1 MRVFGRFVPPLLFLL
16 VACAVIAPHGAAPPD
31 ETPPLLQEARAAY
44 ERGDDAVARARAE
57 ALIAALPGH
66 PMLAEAQL
74 LLARARE
81 RSGAWATAWE
91 QYRLFLSNYPTH
103 AEAADALAR
112 AAALARRHV
121 FAGTRPPVARW
132 RVIVPDRAGSM
143 GFGRSAFSVGDGEWV
158 GAVLA
163 PGVNPEWDE
172 VARAIDRVAVDGVRI
187 ALRLSLAEPGRP
199 FDPFDDAA
207 VGWAEAAYR
216 AAAAWPIEGFL
227 VDRELY
233 VAATAPPPAAR
244 TVMESR
250 FGLGSSLAALSEPQ
264 AWAWA
269 GMRAR
274 ASARALGRFVRAAD
288 AVQPGRTWIV
298 AVSETAVTRPAETVF
313 DRGEDLA
320 ELRAAAPGL
329 VPAIVAAAPFDA
341 AAVAARLAEVGVQAR
356 PLAWVAGQDLVA
368 LP

>member
-1 MRVFGRFVPPLLFLL
+1 MLLA
-16 VACAVIAPHGAAPPD
+16 ACASVAPHDAPAPPD
-31 ETPPLLQEARAAY
+31 ETPPLFHEARAAY
-44 ERGDDAVARARAE
+44 ERGDDAVASARAE
-57 ALIAALPGH
+57 AFIASAPGH
-66 PMLAEAQL
+66 PLLAETQL
-74 LLARARE
+74 LLARVRE

-103 AEAADALAR
+103 AEAADALAS

-121 FAGTRPPVARW
+121 FAGERPPVVRW
-132 RVIVPDRAGSM
+132 RVIAP
-143 GFGRSAFSVGDGEWV
+143 GRSAFPVGDGERG

-163 PGVNPEWDE
+163 PGGNPEWEE
-172 VARAIDRVAVDGVRI
+172 VARAIDRAAIDGVRTV
-187 ALRLSLAEPGRP
+187 LRLSLAEPGRP

-207 VGWAEAAYR
+207 IGRAEAAYR

-227 VDRELY
+227 VGRDLY
-233 VAATAPPPAAR
+233 VAAAAPPPAAQG
-244 TVMESR
+244 VMASL
-250 FGLGSSLAALSEPQ
+250 FGPGSSPAALSDPR

-269 GMRAR
+269 GMKAR
-274 ASARALGRFVRAAD
+274 ASARALGRFVRAVD

-298 AVSETAVTRPAETVF
+298 VVSEAAVMHPAEAVL

-320 ELRAAAPGL
+320 ELREAAPGL
-329 VPAIVAAAPFDA
+329 VPAIVAAAPFDLRA
-341 AAVAARLAEVGVQAR
+341 AAARLAEAGVRAR

>member
-1 MRVFGRFVPPLLFLL
+1 MSVFGRFVPPLLMLL
-16 VACAVIAPHGAAPPD
+16 AACTIVAPRGAVPPND
-31 ETPPLLQEARAAY
+31 TSLLLHEARAAY
-44 ERGDDAVARARAE
+44 ERGDDAVSIVRAE
-57 ALIAALPGH
+57 AFIASAPGH
-66 PMLAEAQL
+66 PLLGEAQL
-74 LLARARE
+74 LLARIRE

-112 AAALARRHV
+112 AAALARRYV
-121 FAGTRPPVARW
+121 FAGARRPVVRW
-132 RVIVPDRAGSM
+132 RVIAP
-143 GFGRSAFSVGDGEWV
+143 GRSGFPVGDGERV

-163 PGVNPEWDE
+163 PGVNLQWDE
-172 VARAIDRVAVDGVRI
+172 VVRAIDRAAVDGVRI

-207 VGWAEAAYR
+207 VGRAEAAYR
-216 AAAAWPIEGFL
+216 TAAGWPIEGF
-227 VDRELY
+227 VIGRDLY
-233 VAATAPPPAAR
+233 VAAAAPPPTAQG
-244 TVMESR
+244 VMESL
-250 FGLGSSLAALSEPQ
+250 FGLGSSPAVLSEPQ

-274 ASARALGRFVRAAD
+274 ASARALGRFVRAVD

-298 AVSETAVTRPAETVF
+298 AVSEAAVMRPAEAVL

-320 ELRAAAPGL
+320 ELREAASGL
-329 VPAIVAAAPFDA
+329 VPAIVAAAPFDLTA
-341 AAVAARLAEVGVQAR
+341 AAARLAEVGVRAR

-368 LP
+368 AP

>member
-1 MRVFGRFVPPLLFLL
+1 MSLSGRFVPPLLMLL
-16 VACAVIAPHGAAPPD
+16 AACAIVAPRGAAPPN
-31 ETPPLLQEARAAY
+31 ETPPLLHEARAAY
-44 ERGDDAVARARAE
+44 ERGDDAVSIVRVE
-57 ALIAALPGH
+57 AFIASAPGH
-66 PMLAEAQL
+66 PLLAEAQL
-74 LLARARE
+74 LLARVRE

-103 AEAADALAR
+103 AGAADALAR

-121 FAGTRPPVARW
+121 FAGERPPVARW
-132 RVIVPDRAGSM
+132 RVIAPDRST
-143 GFGRSAFSVGDGEWV
+143 FPIGDGARV

-163 PGVNPEWDE
+163 PGVNPKWDE
-172 VARAIDRVAVDGVRI
+172 VARAIDLAAVDGVRI

-207 VGWAEAAYR
+207 VGRAEAAYR

-227 VDRELY
+227 IDRDLY
-233 VAATAPPPAAR
+233 VAAAAPPPAAQG
-244 TVMESR
+244 VMASL
-250 FGLGSSLAALSEPQ
+250 FGLGSFPAALSEPR

-274 ASARALGRFVRAAD
+274 ASARALGRFVRAVD

-298 AVSETAVTRPAETVF
+298 AVSEAAVMRPAEAVL

-320 ELRAAAPGL
+320 ELREAAPGL
-329 VPAIVAAAPFDA
+329 VPAIVAAAPFDLTA
-341 AAVAARLAEVGVQAR
+341 AAARLAEAGVRAR

-368 LP
+368 AP

>member
-1 MRVFGRFVPPLLFLL
+1 MNPSGRVVPLLLFLL
-16 VACAVIAPHGAAPPD
+16 AACATVAPRGAAPPD
-31 ETPPLLQEARAAY
+31 ETPPPLHEARAAY
-44 ERGDDAVARARAE
+44 EWGDDAVSIARAE
-57 ALIAALPGH
+57 AFIASSPGH
-66 PMLAEAQL
+66 PLLAEAQL

-103 AEAADALAR
+103 AEAADALGR

-121 FAGTRPPVARW
+121 FAGKRPPVARW
-132 RVIVPDRAGSM
+132 RVIAPDRAGWD
-143 GFGRSAFSVGDGEWV
+143 RSAFPVGDGARG

-163 PGVNPEWDE
+163 PGVNPNWDE
-172 VARAIDRVAVDGVRI
+172 VARAIDRAAVDGVRV

-207 VGWAEAAYR
+207 VGRAEAAYR

-233 VAATAPPPAAR
+233 VAAAAPPPAAH
-244 TVMESR
+244 TVMESL
-250 FGLGSSLAALSEPQ
+250 FGLGSSPAARSEPR

-274 ASARALGRFVRAAD
+274 ASARALGRFVRAVD

-298 AVSETAVTRPAETVF
+298 AVSEAAVTRPAAALLDE
-313 DRGEDLA
+313 GEDLA
-320 ELRAAAPGL
+320 ELREAAPGL

-341 AAVAARLAEVGVQAR
+341 EVVASRVAEVGVRAR

-368 LP
+368 AP